1 MKFNFVVLSFHIILS
16 IIFKMVDLCLVAGTA
31 SNIITYL
38 SRGDV
43 ALSVIMTTASTLTA
57 MVVSGLRYSSTIGL
71 NFRIKFLISQLS
83 RLQTKGALIYFQKL
97 VDVHN
102 RVGHAGGVRGLII
115 V

>member
-1 MKFNFVVLSFHIILS
+1 MKFNFVVLSFLIILS

-57 MVVSGLRYSSTIGL
+57 MVTDKRCFNL
-71 NFRIKFLISQLS
+71 FPE
-83 RLQTKGALIYFQKL
+83 
-97 VDVHN
+97 
-102 RVGHAGGVRGLII
+102 AGRCT
-115 V
+115 